1 MGMTFKKIIYLFYP
15 FLTIKNILQYTIGG
29 ILFYVTFNKISL
41 ISFFFGMF
49 SFALSYSFVYTMND
63 VIDYKIDETD
73 KNKKIIKKSIKAP
86 IITKILPIEQILW
99 VSSLFLIIGIFIS
112 LFINSIFSIL
122 IIILIIMNIIHSN
135 PIHSFKKANLILIP
149 NMFLIQFIK
158 FSLGWF
164 SQTKEITSFPSWIFI
179 LCSLSYVLM
188 YKIYKFNYDFNKMPL
203 KEKLY
208 IIVLIFFSFFA
219 YLISI
224 FLYDIMLPLLIT
236 SIVVLISYLMGMRIK
251 KMDLKIKIGFFLIY
265 IVIFFLILPIIL
277 IHFNP
282 FLWKMNK
289 QISENIG
296 QNSQVKQFILV
307 LNQSNY
313 ELIPM
318 NNSFVNITLDDICK
332 HLSTK

>member
-1 MGMTFKKIIYLFYP
+1 
-15 FLTIKNILQYTIGG
+15 
-29 ILFYVTFNKISL
+29 
-41 ISFFFGMF
+41 
-49 SFALSYSFVYTMND
+49 
-63 VIDYKIDETD
+63 
-73 KNKKIIKKSIKAP
+73 
-86 IITKILPIEQILW
+86 
-99 VSSLFLIIGIFIS
+99 
-112 LFINSIFSIL
+112 
-122 IIILIIMNIIHSN
+122 
-135 PIHSFKKANLILIP
+135 
-149 NMFLIQFIK
+149 
-158 FSLGWF
+158 
-164 SQTKEITSFPSWIFI
+164 
-179 LCSLSYVLM
+179 
-188 YKIYKFNYDFNKMPL
+188 MPL

-236 SIVVLISYLMGMRIK
+236 SIVVLISYLIGMKIK

>member
-1 MGMTFKKIIYLFYP
+1 
-15 FLTIKNILQYTIGG
+15 
-29 ILFYVTFNKISL
+29 
-41 ISFFFGMF
+41 
-49 SFALSYSFVYTMND
+49 
-63 VIDYKIDETD
+63 
-73 KNKKIIKKSIKAP
+73 
-86 IITKILPIEQILW
+86 
-99 VSSLFLIIGIFIS
+99 
-112 LFINSIFSIL
+112 
-122 IIILIIMNIIHSN
+122 
-135 PIHSFKKANLILIP
+135 
-149 NMFLIQFIK
+149 
-158 FSLGWF
+158 
-164 SQTKEITSFPSWIFI
+164 
-179 LCSLSYVLM
+179 
-188 YKIYKFNYDFNKMPL
+188 MPL